1 LEREREKY
9 SFGILYTGY
18 LISVVKNK
26 RERER
31 EIEIERVREI
41 ERDKQI
47 KPGRFRQKTARKKC
61 DKKFDL
67 R

>member
-1 LEREREKY
+1 MEREREKD
-9 SFGILYTGY
+9 SFGILYKGY

-47 KPGRFRQKTARKKC
+47 KPGRFRPKNSTKKC
-61 DKKFDL
+61 DKNV
-67 R
+67 